1 MTTNTGR
8 YGSHFLIRARTAY
21 LGLGALATTEAIY
34 SASHYDTD
42 LEPLNGQQ
50 RYVMRFE
57 AGDLPPAD
65 AFWSVTLYD
74 SDRFLYPNDI
84 RRHAI
89 GDRTPDLQFGAD
101 GSLEIGIGHERPDN
115 STANWLPA
123 PSGRFYLILRMY
135 YPRDGVQ
142 SWRIPALQVQAVHA

>member
-1 MTTNTGR
+1 MR
-8 YGSHFLIRARTAY
+8 V
-21 LGLGALATTEAIY
+21 LGEI
-34 SASHYDTD
+34 
-42 LEPLNGQQ
+42 PL
-50 RYVMRFE
+50 RK
-57 AGDLPPAD
+57 
-65 AFWSVTLYD
+65 
-74 SDRFLYPNDI
+74 
-84 RRHAI
+84 
-89 GDRTPDLQFGAD
+89 FGAD